1 MRPVLTNL
9 FPEKSTE
16 EIDGILEEMRSQP
29 QLLGAPFS
37 DLSQITG
44 GIIAGFHSFLPRLL
58 AFAQEHIRA
67 FASSET

>member
-44 GIIAGFHSFLPRLL
+44 GIIAVSIPFSLATASFRS
-58 AFAQEHIRA
+58 RA
-67 FASSET
+67 HQGICEQ